1 MVHSKL
7 QYDKLVSRIP
17 IGIFIIRSK
26 QNGSFQFDFIS
37 PPIVNMLHMDIKQ
50 AMSDPMS
57 AFSMVHEDEF
67 DNFVELNQSALINNT
82 PFDWTGRM
90 QVENATKWINISSI
104 PELQENGDTLW
115 HGIMV
120 DITDSK

>member
-1 MVHSKL
+1 
-7 QYDKLVSRIP
+7 
-17 IGIFIIRSK
+17 
-26 QNGSFQFDFIS
+26 
-37 PPIVNMLHMDIKQ
+37 MLHMDIKQ